1 MAYGLR
7 SFRKIQIS
15 NVEGTPGTAEA
26 AVEPLYGTLTQVVSD
41 EQWHNPDQDRGVLAR
56 NYETPFAVA
65 NEVELTLEGE
75 LYDRLA
81 VYLFNN
87 AIRGNVTPTQPD
99 DSNQPNTY
107 EWALEYAQTAANTP
121 DATNGIDTFTLEYG
135 DNVQAYEVEYLFTK
149 ELEIT
154 GAVGEPVTV
163 SATMGG
169 RQVTETTFTSSLTAQ
184 SAAYF
189 PFNRAKFYVETDAY
203 ASIGSTQKTG
213 LLRGFTWTFETM
225 FTPLYAADGA
235 LYFTNLN
242 EDKKFVNLEM
252 TLYRDGTN
260 SEALKDAY
268 ESQDTIYLRIELLGE
283 TEMDSGQSN
292 PPYIYLDGAFKIT
305 EWPEVEDE
313 DGTAVVTVT
322 AQSFYDATAT
332 KDFDVT
338 IGTTMD
344 AYPS

>member
-15 NVEGTPGTAEA
+15 NVEDTPGTAEA
-26 AVEPLYGTLTQVVSD
+26 ALEPLYGELTQVYSD
-41 EQWHNPDQDRGVLAR
+41 ETWHNPDQQRGVLAR

-65 NEVELTLEGE
+65 NEVELELEAE
-75 LYDRLA
+75 AYDRLL

-87 AIRGNVTPTQPD
+87 AVRGNVTTTQPD

-107 EWALEYAQTAANTP
+107 EWALEYTQTSPNTP

-149 ELEIT
+149 TLEIS
-154 GAVGEPVTV
+154 GVVGEPVTV
-163 SATMGG
+163 NATFGG
-169 RQVTETTFTSSLTAQ
+169 RQVTETTFTSSLTEQ

-203 ASIGSTQKTG
+203 ANIGSTQKTG

-225 FTPLYAADGA
+225 FTPLYGADGN
-235 LYFTNLN
+235 LYFTALN
-242 EDKKFVNLEM
+242 EDKKAVSLEL

-268 ESQDTIYLRIELLGE
+268 EAQDTVYLRIELLSE
-283 TEMDSGQSN
+283 TEMDSGQDN
-292 PPYIYLDGAFKIT
+292 PPYVYLDGAFKIT
-305 EWPEVEDE
+305 EWPETEDE

-322 AQSFYDATAT
+322 AESFYDATAT
-332 KDFDVT
+332 KDFDIT